1 MTPQLQQAI
10 KLLQMSNFELEAYVE
25 GELERNPLLERE
37 DSILKP
43 DSAEPALAEPAD
55 RDAPE
60 ADLYLGEDAPVL
72 SGAADSLDTDYDN
85 LYDSDSGAD
94 RAMADQSEPPFNTD
108 WSSAGGGGGS
118 FQENDYNLEDRISA
132 DISLRDHLLGQLHLS
147 LRDARQR
154 LIGAQLIDN
163 LDEAGYLTEAPARIA
178 ARHGATP
185 EEVEAVLKILQG
197 FDPAGVCARSLAEC
211 LEIQLRERNRM
222 DPAMQALLE
231 NLPLL
236 ARHDRAALMKLCGVD
251 AEDLTDMIAEIRALD
266 PKPGLTFGGEPAQPI
281 VPDVFVRK
289 APDGGWMVELNNAT
303 LPKVLINTQY
313 CARVVKQKINPQD
326 RAYISDCLSN
336 ANWLVKSL
344 EQRARTILKVS
355 SELVRQ
361 QQAFFEHGV
370 AHLKPLNLRAIADAI
385 EMHESTVS
393 RVTANKY
400 IATHRGIYDMK
411 YFFTASIASSEGGDA
426 HSAEA
431 VRHKIRTLIDAEHPA
446 KILSDDR
453 LVALLREQGMDIAR
467 RTVAKYREALRIPSS
482 VERRRAK
489 RMTA

>member
-10 KLLQMSNFELEAYVE
+10 KLLQMSNFELDAYVE
-25 GELERNPLLERE
+25 GELERNPLLERDE
-37 DSILKP
+37 SALRP
-43 DSAEPALAEPAD
+43 DSPAPSGPEPVHPDTPETALQF
-55 RDAPE
+55 
-60 ADLYLGEDAPVL
+60 GEDAPQL
-72 SGAADSLDTDYDN
+72 GSATDSLDTDYDN
-85 LYDSDSGAD
+85 LYDGDSGAD
-94 RAMADQSEPPFNTD
+94 RATADLSDPPFNTD
-108 WSSAGGGGGS
+108 WTSAGPGGGS
-118 FQENDYNLEDRISA
+118 FQENEYNLENRISA
-132 DISLRDHLLGQLHLS
+132 DVSLRDHLLGQLHLGV
-147 LRDARQR
+147 RDPRQR

-163 LDEAGYLTEAPARIA
+163 LDEAGYLIEAPERIA
-178 ARHGATP
+178 ARHGASP
-185 EEVEAVLKILQG
+185 QEVDAVLKTLQG
-197 FDPAGVCARSLAEC
+197 FDPTGVCARTLAEC
-211 LEIQLRERNRM
+211 LELQLRERNRM
-222 DPAMQALLE
+222 DPAMQVLLQ

-251 AEDLTDMIAEIRALD
+251 AEDLSDMISEIKALD
-266 PKPGLTFGGEPAQPI
+266 PKPGLTFGGEQAQPI
-281 VPDVFVRK
+281 IPDVFVRK
-289 APDGGWMVELNNAT
+289 AADGAWVVELNNAT
-303 LPKVLINTQY
+303 LPKVLINSQY
-313 CARVVKQKINPQD
+313 CARVVRQNINPQD
-326 RAYISDCLSN
+326 RAYISEALSN

-355 SELVRQ
+355 TELVRQ
-361 QQAFFEHGV
+361 QQAFFEQGV

-431 VRHKIRTLIDAEHPA
+431 VRHKIRALIEAEQPN

-453 LVALLREQGMDIAR
+453 LVVLLRDSGMDIAR

-489 RMTA
+489 RVSA